1 VTGFAVNTGSNGN
14 IPQLDINKSCCIT
27 GIFVKNTTTFTGGQN
42 AVAHAIVE
50 QADIDAATSQ
60 VVAQLKPGTL
70 KALQGQ
76 VRSNE
81 AVVPNTLQCPSKT
94 NFTRDHN
101 AGDHAGSVT
110 VSGTITC
117 TEEVYDQQAALTM
130 AANLLTA
137 EALKDF
143 GPNFALTGNIV
154 KGVTQVTQGSGGTVN
169 VEVSAEGV
177 WVYNQF
183 DIAKLKKDIAGM
195 SKQDAINTLLAQPGV
210 SSVAIVISN
219 GSTTLPDAAHITID
233 INSVPGASGTP
244 TITPSSPTVVPTPTT
259 PPITPTQGLGGS

>member
-1 VTGFAVNTGSNGN
+1 
-14 IPQLDINKSCCIT
+14 
-27 GIFVKNTTTFTGGQN
+27 
-42 AVAHAIVE
+42 
-50 QADIDAATSQ
+50 
-60 VVAQLKPGTL
+60 
-70 KALQGQ
+70 
-76 VRSNE
+76 
-81 AVVPNTLQCPSKT
+81 
-94 NFTRDHN
+94 
-101 AGDHAGSVT
+101 VT

-154 KGVTQVTQGSGGTVN
+154 KGVTQVTQGSGGNVN

-183 DIAKLKKDIAGM
+183 DTAKLKKDIAGM
-195 SKQDAINTLLAQPGV
+195 SKQDAINTLLKQPGV

-219 GSTTLPDAAHITID
+219 GSTTLPDAAHITIE
-233 INSVPGASGTP
+233 INSVPGATGTP
-244 TITPSSPTVVPTPTT
+244 TITPGSPTVVPTPTT
-259 PPITPTQGLGGS
+259 PPITPTQGLGG